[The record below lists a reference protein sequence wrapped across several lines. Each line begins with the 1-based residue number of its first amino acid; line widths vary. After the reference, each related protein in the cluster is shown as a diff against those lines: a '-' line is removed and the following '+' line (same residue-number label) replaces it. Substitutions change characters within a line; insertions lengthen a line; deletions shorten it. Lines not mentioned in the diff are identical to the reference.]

1 MLAKIANDDAGCL
14 ILCGVLR
21 FFASKLAPTVQVLR
35 YSSAQILRRID
46 KSTAF
51 TSLVIAPMEM

>member
-1 MLAKIANDDAGCL
+1 MRTY
-14 ILCGVLR
+14 LR
-21 FFASKLAPTVQVLR
+21 GERDKPVHHISPE
-35 YSSAQILRRID
+35 YSAQMLSRID